1 MALLIQPFLDVL
13 IMQRIARSEALTVE
27 KRMTREERRSDR
39 GFLKSALLLIP
50 DFLKL
55 LFRLLKDGRVPMA
68 EKAMLIG
75 TVVYVVSP
83 LDLLPD
89 FIPFLGQLDDIYL
102 VSIVL
107 LRLLSRTPAD
117 VVNEHW
123 DGRGDLSN
131 VVAKIYSAARYFLP
145 SRVRRILLG
154 RVEIGSSSH
163 PAILTSPG
171 EPESIERHRKEK
183 LRR

>member
-1 MALLIQPFLDVL
+1 MT
-13 IMQRIARSEALTVE
+13 RSE
-27 KRMTREERRSDR
+27 RRTEIRKQR

-55 LFRLLKDGRVPMA
+55 LFKLLKDGRVPAA

-83 LDLLPD
+83 IDLLPD
-89 FIPFLGQLDDIYL
+89 FIPFLGQVDDLYL
-102 VSIVL
+102 LALVL

-117 VVNEHW
+117 VVDEHW

-154 RVEIGSSSH
+154 RVEIGTKSSR
-163 PAILTSPG
+163 ALLTSPA
-171 EPESIERHRKEK
+171 EPESIETRRKE
-183 LRR
+183 RVRV